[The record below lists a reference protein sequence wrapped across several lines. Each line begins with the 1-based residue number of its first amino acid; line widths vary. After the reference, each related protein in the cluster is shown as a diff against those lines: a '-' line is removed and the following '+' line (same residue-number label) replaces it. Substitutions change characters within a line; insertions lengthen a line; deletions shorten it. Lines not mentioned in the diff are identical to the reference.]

1 MRLARLYDQ
10 PPICMELEGLLPV
23 EQGPRLTVDGDAVP
37 RADEGRTAGS
47 LFGPHVVDTIGGQ
60 QGVIQMVAGQQR
72 VHGLGFGGIARRI
85 QGKAIEPEHKADA
98 DGGVVVLVAGG
109 HGFDLDITQGE
120 SAVPALVQGLFPGD
134 DGTARLAGRFVDLIV
149 VVVVVGHQDQISG
162 HIIALAGIGV
172 DVDHL
177 AAVGLQAVA
186 AVALISQCR
195 HVA

>member
-1 MRLARLYDQ
+1 MRQRLFSAGQLYRLARLYDQ
-10 PPICMELEGLLPV
+10 PPICMGQLEGLLPV

-109 HGFDLDITQGE
+109 HGFDLDITQGA
-120 SAVPALVQGLFPGD
+120 SVPYRPWSRASFQVMTAQPGL
-134 DGTARLAGRFVDLIV
+134 RAGLS
-149 VVVVVGHQDQISG
+149 IS
-162 HIIALAGIGV
+162 LW
-172 DVDHL
+172 
-177 AAVGLQAVA
+177 
-186 AVALISQCR
+186 S
-195 HVA
+195 